1 MTGWLRLVVI
11 LTIGGLSP
19 LAAAKN
25 TNTPPNTYTFNDN
38 ETVPVVLSSVD
49 INRLVVKDDKIMS
62 IDCPAGF
69 CVGKSTR
76 TDPTGAARLKL
87 NIAVPFVAY
96 VTTQKGRQFG
106 MLISS
111 RARPAVTSEF
121 IGLQSTLAE
130 PPSLTGRRP
139 TPPSWPSLPPR

>member
-62 IDCPAGF
+62 IDC
-69 CVGKSTR
+69 
-76 TDPTGAARLKL
+76 
-87 NIAVPFVAY
+87 
-96 VTTQKGRQFG
+96 
-106 MLISS
+106 
-111 RARPAVTSEF
+111 RPGSAWEKA
-121 IGLQSTLAE
+121 QE
-130 PPSLTGRRP
+130 P
-139 TPPSWPSLPPR
+139 TPPVLQD